1 MLCALILNHMVL
13 LQPEDYRVK
22 IVQRGAVPPLI
33 EMLKMSDKS
42 LREMAAF
49 ALGRLAQ
56 NPDNQAGIFA
66 MGALPPLLEL
76 LSSGVRNLE
85 HNAAF
90 TLYGLADS
98 VDNVAEIVKQGG
110 YERLRTADFPKDQ
123 PTKDCVQKT
132 LKRIAVCYYSQ
143 VPCNSSCFIIYSL
156 HAVDCVLCVLICTVW
171 GLKINMQLCWAR

>member
-1 MLCALILNHMVL
+1 M
-13 LQPEDYRVK
+13 QTEDYRVK

-33 EMLKMSDKS
+33 EMLKMTDKS

-110 YERLRTADFPKDQ
+110 YERLRMAEFPKDQ

-132 LKRIAVCYYSQ
+132 LKRIAVCPSTSLWIYLPCTQLSFRYSIH
-143 VPCNSSCFIIYSL
+143 SCTANRPL
-156 HAVDCVLCVLICTVW
+156 PLIRCA
-171 GLKINMQLCWAR
+171 L

>member
-1 MLCALILNHMVL
+1 MSLPRWGKLTPRAL
-13 LQPEDYRVK
+13 LQTEDYRVK

-33 EMLKMSDKS
+33 EMLKMADKS

-110 YERLRTADFPKDQ
+110 YERLRMAEFPKDQ

-132 LKRIAVCYYSQ
+132 LKRIAVCICRTSTCTSLSWP
-143 VPCNSSCFIIYSL
+143 PCISC
-156 HAVDCVLCVLICTVW
+156 
-171 GLKINMQLCWAR
+171 